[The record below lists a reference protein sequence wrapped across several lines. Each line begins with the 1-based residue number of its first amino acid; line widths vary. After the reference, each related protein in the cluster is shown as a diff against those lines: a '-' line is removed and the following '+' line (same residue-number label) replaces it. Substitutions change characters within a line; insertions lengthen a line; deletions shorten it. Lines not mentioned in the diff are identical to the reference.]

1 MKGFQNELTFLNLV
15 NLKNRE
21 PYIVSGVA
29 PVRVFL
35 MECFC
40 NFLGT
45 NPHSFTKETKFM
57 QSFMELN
64 MKKASIFANKA
75 SFKLEF

>member
-15 NLKNRE
+15 NLKKGT
-21 PYIVSGVA
+21 YIVSGVA

-35 MECFC
+35 MECFR